1 MAPCWTPPPQ
11 LPPSLR
17 ENCPSQRCI
26 RCEVRGEGGGG
37 DGGGGV
43 GCRSGWGGGVTDSR
57 DPAGEKPE
65 PSKCLLMFHG
75 KGADF
80 IGALMGDMSL
90 IGSAG

>member
-1 MAPCWTPPPQ
+1 MRSVERVAVVM
-11 LPPSLR
+11 
-17 ENCPSQRCI
+17 
-26 RCEVRGEGGGG
+26 EVGVWVVGA
-37 DGGGGV
+37 GGV
-43 GCRSGWGGGVTDSR
+43 EGVTDSR

>member
-1 MAPCWTPPPQ
+1 M
-11 LPPSLR
+11 
-17 ENCPSQRCI
+17 
-26 RCEVRGEGGGG
+26 EVGVWVVGA
-37 DGGGGV
+37 GGV
-43 GCRSGWGGGVTDSR
+43 GGVTDSR

>member
-1 MAPCWTPPPQ
+1 M
-11 LPPSLR
+11 
-17 ENCPSQRCI
+17 
-26 RCEVRGEGGGG
+26 
-37 DGGGGV
+37 

>member
-1 MAPCWTPPPQ
+1 MWVVGA
-11 LPPSLR
+11 
-17 ENCPSQRCI
+17 
-26 RCEVRGEGGGG
+26 
-37 DGGGGV
+37 GGV
-43 GCRSGWGGGVTDSR
+43 GGVTDSR